1 MKSKTTTENNAQHY
15 YSESGFW
22 SKIKRFTTNT
32 SREALE
38 KLLILYY
45 CFEDPETPKNDK
57 TIILA
62 ALGYFIMPFD
72 AIPDLLPGGWTDDLG
87 VLALAFTR
95 VTRSI
100 NEQHIEKALLKLN
113 KLFHNA

>member
-1 MKSKTTTENNAQHY
+1 MEDKTTTDKSAKHY
-15 YSESGFW
+15 YSDKTFW
-22 SKIKRFTTNT
+22 SKIKRFTT
-32 SREALE
+32 SIGREALE

-45 CFEDPETPKNDK
+45 CFEDPATPKK
-57 TIILA
+57 EKAIILA

-87 VLALAFTR
+87 VLALALTR

-100 NEQHIEKALLKLN
+100 NEKHVEKALLKLN
-113 KLFHNA
+113 KLLKSA

>member
-1 MKSKTTTENNAQHY
+1 MEDKFATEKSAKHY
-15 YSESGFW
+15 YSDKTFW
-22 SKIKRFTTNT
+22 SKIKRFTANLG
-32 SREALE
+32 REALE

-45 CFEDPETPKNDK
+45 CFQDPTTPKQDK

-87 VLALAFTR
+87 VLALAFAR

-100 NEQHIEKALLKLN
+100 NEHHVEKALTKLN
-113 KLFHNA
+113 KLLKSA